1 MQGKDIAHVE
11 GELVAA
17 ARLPRRIPARSLPL
31 KTLAQCRR
39 EMAKLYREVRGGVLE
54 SSEATRLVYVLA
66 QVGKLIE
73 VAELERRLLALEA
86 KSEAKS

>member
-1 MQGKDIAHVE
+1 MSGDV
-11 GELVAA
+11 VAA
-17 ARLPRRIPARSLPL
+17 PRTPRRIPARALPL

-39 EMAKLYREVRGGVLE
+39 EMAKLYREVRGGMLE

-73 VAELERRLLALEA
+73 VAELERRLYALEVR
-86 KSEAKS
+86 SENQS